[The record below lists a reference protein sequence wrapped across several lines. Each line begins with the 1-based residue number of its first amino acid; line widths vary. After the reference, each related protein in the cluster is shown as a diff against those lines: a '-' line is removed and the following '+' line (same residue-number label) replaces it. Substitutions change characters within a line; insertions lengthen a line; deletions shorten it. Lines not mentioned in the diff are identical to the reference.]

1 METAT
6 KPERREAIC
15 GAVFELLGEVGY
27 DRMSM
32 DAVAARAR
40 ASKATIYRAWE
51 NKPELVM
58 EALTQRFGGSAEA
71 PDTGSL
77 RGDLASQLTAVC
89 TVANGDDGAI
99 VMGLLT
105 AASRD
110 AELARTLHQ
119 VLYDMKHSVYETILA
134 RAVERGEVPAS
145 ADAGLLHEL
154 IHAMMLTRRL
164 WGTCALLDEAYVNRV
179 IDKILLPVLR
189 QDA

>member
-40 ASKATIYRAWE
+40 ASKATIYRSWE

-58 EALTQRFGGSAEA
+58 EALTQRFGGTPEA

-77 RGDLASQLTAVC
+77 RGDLLSLLTAAC

-99 VMGLLT
+99 VTGLLT
-105 AASRD
+105 AASRN
-110 AELARTLHQ
+110 AELARTLHR
-119 VLYDMKHSVYETILA
+119 VLFEMKNAVYETMIA
-134 RAVERGEVPAS
+134 RAVERGEVPPT
-145 ADAGLLHEL
+145 ADPTLLHEL

-164 WGTCALLDEAYVNRV
+164 WGSELDEEYVTRV
-179 IDKILLPVLR
+179 VDRILLPVLR

>member
-6 KPERREAIC
+6 RPERREAIC
-15 GAVFELLGEVGY
+15 AAVFELLGEVGY

-58 EALTQRFGGSAEA
+58 EALTQRYGDTPDA

-77 RGDLASQLTAVC
+77 RGDLTSLLTAAC
-89 TVANGDDGAI
+89 TVVNGDDGAI

-110 AELARTLHQ
+110 ADLARTMHR
-119 VLYDMKHSVYETILA
+119 VLYDMKHPLYETMLG
-134 RAVERGEVPAS
+134 RAVARGEVPAGT
-145 ADAGLLHEL
+145 DAHLLHEL
-154 IHAMMLTRRL
+154 VHALVLTKRL
-164 WGTCALLDEAYVNRV
+164 QGSEALDEAYVARV
-179 IDKILLPVLR
+179 VDRVLMPVLL

>member
-40 ASKATIYRAWE
+40 ASKATIYRSWE

-58 EALTQRFGGSAEA
+58 EAIAQRFGGSPQA

-77 RGDLASQLTAVC
+77 RGDLLAILTAAC
-89 TVANGDDGAI
+89 SIAKGDEGAI
-99 VMGLLT
+99 VAGLLT
-105 AASRD
+105 AAAHNDELSRTMH
-110 AELARTLHQ
+110 R
-119 VLYDMKHSVYETILA
+119 VLYETKHPLYETLIN
-134 RAVERGEVPAS
+134 RAVERGDVPAT
-145 ADAGLLHEL
+145 ADPDLLHEL
-154 IHAMMLTRRL
+154 IHSMVLCRRL
-164 WGTCALLDEAYVNRV
+164 WSADGLDEAYVTHLVDRV
-179 IDKILLPVLR
+179 LLPVMR
-189 QDA
+189 QDS